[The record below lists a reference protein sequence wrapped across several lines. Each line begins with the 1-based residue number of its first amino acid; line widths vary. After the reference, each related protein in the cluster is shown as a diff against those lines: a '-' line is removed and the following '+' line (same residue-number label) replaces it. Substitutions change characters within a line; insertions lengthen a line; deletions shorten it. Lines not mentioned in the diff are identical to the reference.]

1 MIFDN
6 ARYLSILIKRV
17 YFVLLLTIAAVLIL
31 AGFFATKWYQASK
44 LDNVYVV
51 FPDNTFVAHR
61 TAGSLL
67 RSDYEI
73 EAFAKLFLEKAFA
86 HHEYSWEE
94 NLTAIT
100 DWMDKES
107 ARLFLSKMDDT
118 IESFYKERNA
128 ISTVSLQEIDINKA
142 VYPHEVLLYYTTSLR
157 FVTAG
162 EALYEDVEV
171 AGGLYFQVE
180 ILTRSHKNPYGL
192 QIKQLKFLQP
202 KPTKE

>member
-73 EAFAKLFLEKAFA
+73 EAFAKLFLDMTYFNLLSWLAFSLVIIFN
-86 HHEYSWEE
+86 HS
-94 NLTAIT
+94 N
-100 DWMDKES
+100 
-107 ARLFLSKMDDT
+107 RLFPLSLMC
-118 IESFYKERNA
+118 
-128 ISTVSLQEIDINKA
+128 
-142 VYPHEVLLYYTTSLR
+142 
-157 FVTAG
+157 
-162 EALYEDVEV
+162 
-171 AGGLYFQVE
+171 
-180 ILTRSHKNPYGL
+180 ILTSIILIFIVFVFPRYKL
-192 QIKQLKFLQP
+192 
-202 KPTKE
+202 